1 MPGTATKALNFGS
14 YNYLGFAE
22 NKGLCAND
30 TEQSLKKYGV
40 GVCSSRVEV
49 GNSAIHTELE
59 DLVAEFVGKEAAITF
74 GMGFATNALNIPA
87 IAGKGC
93 CIIRDELIH
102 ASLIL
107 GARLS
112 GSTCKRF
119 KHNDMASLEKCL
131 EDAVVYGQ
139 ERTRR
144 PFKKIIIIVEGVYR

>member
-93 CIIRDELIH
+93 CIISDELIH